1 MREGGGI
8 GGEWRRVEGRGGR
21 EAGSFN
27 SFSAR
32 AEDLLGE
39 LGLILSAPEQETL
52 GRLLRTSAVAVESTA
67 GSSGTS
73 AAAAAATTATA
84 ASAAAVAPTNAA
96 AAYAAAVA
104 LTDAAATSAAAVAP
118 TDAAAAS
125 AAAVAPT
132 DAAAAPAVADQA
144 PPAVELALV
153 PCALDNDDAQANLQ
167 RKLERARMQL
177 RLHRQRA
184 CRLAVALAK
193 EQATSAKLKKE
204 LQEHRFHRGRRNHKL
219 STRGGLLLA
228 ARRTLCNVGSQGV
241 GAMLGLDVHGDTI
254 RSWEVSR
261 GGRRFDT
268 NTTIQHSSSF

>member
-104 LTDAAATSAAAVAP
+104 LTDAAAT
-118 TDAAAAS
+118 S